1 MQEDPQK
8 KCPNGQ
14 IVQDEDE
21 KVDHLQENRF
31 GKVLLLVGT
40 ILMVSLIIIYLI
52 LPTLFIL
59 LGSMWPKI
67 FPGTAAAN
75 QLRNNVNSLVGI
87 ISLLVGIFSIYYS
100 YTANKSMEIQS
111 HNQQR
116 FLEELR
122 EENNQ
127 IILKLSQISQ
137 TNERLFDKIENLQG
151 KQLSSPEK
159 ANEQ

>member
-1 MQEDPQK
+1 MQEEPQK

-14 IVQDEDE
+14 VVQDE
-21 KVDHLQENRF
+21 KVYHLKENRF
-31 GKVLLLVGT
+31 GERLLLVGT
-40 ILMVSLIIIYLI
+40 ILMVLLIIIFLI
-52 LPTLFIL
+52 LPALFIL
-59 LGSMWPKI
+59 LSNMWPTI
-67 FPGTAAAN
+67 FSGAAATK
-75 QLRNNVNSLVGI
+75 QLSNNVNSLVGI

-100 YTANKSMEIQS
+100 YTANKSMEVQS
-111 HNQQR
+111 QSQQR

-122 EENNQ
+122 TENSQ
-127 IILKLSQISQ
+127 IILKLYQISQ